1 VTLALTPTSERQ
13 EKALA
18 ASLWLDENSHVPRSL
33 SAPSSA
39 TLSIGA
45 VHLRR
50 ALLLFAIVL
59 GLAAVAASVSRPGR
73 ESDPLRTSP
82 PTSEEQ
88 PRTSTVA
95 PAPEGAPAAVDV
107 TFPSGKPR
115 ARGIEAGQAATVLV
129 EVDEAGQVGIEDLGM
144 SAVADPLTPAR
155 FDVLTRTTGRHAITF
170 VPAGAEDL
178 EKRVG
183 TLVVR

>member
-1 VTLALTPTSERQ
+1 
-13 EKALA
+13 
-18 ASLWLDENSHVPRSL
+18 
-33 SAPSSA
+33 
-39 TLSIGA
+39 

-59 GLAAVAASVSRPGR
+59 GLAAVAASVSRPGS
-73 ESDPLRTSP
+73 ESDPLRTPP
-82 PTSEEQ
+82 PTTEEH
-88 PRTSTVA
+88 PGTSTAA
-95 PAPEGAPAAVDV
+95 PAPEGAPAPVEV
-107 TFPSGKPR
+107 TFPAGKPR

-129 EVDEAGQVGIEDLGM
+129 DVEEAGQVGIEDLGM

-155 FDVLTRTTGRHAITF
+155 FDVLTQATGRHAITF
-170 VPAGAEDL
+170 APAGAEDL